1 MKRNELIKCK
11 DKIFRILT
19 IENDRALVI
28 DCSKTQMPIWVDLKE
43 LNDYERIENT
53 IYIKGHRGGKKNL
66 DLLLSDLNDFYQG
79 LETFRINKSRLALIM
94 RGKYINVYDIL
105 SYLPRECTKQLHSP
119 ILCE

>member
-43 LNDYERIENT
+43 LNDYE
-53 IYIKGHRGGKKNL
+53 
-66 DLLLSDLNDFYQG
+66 
-79 LETFRINKSRLALIM
+79 
-94 RGKYINVYDIL
+94 
-105 SYLPRECTKQLHSP
+105 P
-119 ILCE
+119 